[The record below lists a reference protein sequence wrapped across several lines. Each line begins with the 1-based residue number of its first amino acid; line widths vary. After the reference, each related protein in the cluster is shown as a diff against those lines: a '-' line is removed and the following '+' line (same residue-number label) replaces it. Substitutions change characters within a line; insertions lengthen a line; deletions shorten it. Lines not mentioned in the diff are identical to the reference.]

1 MEPTWIEFAKQ
12 APHLTVLVFIIVAF
26 LRHIKEAETERIK
39 MNQEKSEAFAEV
51 IDRNTLA
58 LERNSEMFGR
68 ASHVFEQEER
78 HNNGMISRQR
88 HTK

>member
-12 APHLTVLVFIIVAF
+12 APHLTVLVFIIVTF
-26 LRHIKEAETERIK
+26 LRHIKDGERERAESER
-39 MNQEKSEAFAEV
+39 EKTEAFADV

-68 ASHVFEQEER
+68 AAHVFEDKGRPTANGR
-78 HNNGMISRQR
+78 H
-88 HTK
+88 

>member
-1 MEPTWIEFAKQ
+1 MDATWIEFAKQ
-12 APHLTVLVFIIVAF
+12 APHLTVLVFIIVSF
-26 LRHIKEAETERIK
+26 LRHIKDAETERAK
-39 MNQEKSEAFAEV
+39 MNKEKSEAFAEV

-78 HNNGMISRQR
+78 QNNGIIRQR
-88 HTK
+88 HLK

>member
-1 MEPTWIEFAKQ
+1 MDATWIEFAKQ

-26 LRHIKEAETERIK
+26 LRHIKEAETERMK
-39 MNQEKSEAFAEV
+39 SNQEKNEAFAEV

-78 HNNGMISRQR
+78 HNNGIMSRHRQV
-88 HTK
+88 K